1 MLNTGDDYLLYNP
14 NVELQ
19 DSLMTQCV
27 VIIIVGLLV
36 VGTFLLLKF
45 ESNRLK

>member
-1 MLNTGDDYLLYNP
+1 MLNTRDDYLLYSS

-27 VIIIVGLLV
+27 VLFIVGLLV
-36 VGTFLLLKF
+36 LGTFLLLKF
-45 ESNRLK
+45 EGKK